1 MNDKTE
7 SITSSSTSMISRFFY
22 SWAEKCYDHAVAVIS
37 LCVLL
42 IAALMSQLPTLNMDL
57 STEAMLHKDD
67 PIRVNYKQFKDE
79 FGREDVI
86 VLSIPTKGD
95 LSDSLL
101 ADIATLQQAIEND
114 VPYVKKV
121 TSLLNARY
129 SYGANDEL
137 FSEDLLEGFPQHRWR
152 DSNDAGQGNRQLLD
166 YVLAQPHYLNRLIS
180 ADAQHTAIIVEL
192 SAFTSVP
199 YQNEDNAEDKNNTV
213 LQKTALSEGQSAETV
228 AAITALLAQYPQHD
242 IALGGQPV
250 LLSTIAMLV
259 QGDSIVTFSA
269 GLLAILLLMAF
280 FFRRLSGVLL
290 PFMVINGSVA
300 TAIGFM
306 ALFGS
311 PVTLTTTAVYPLMMA
326 VGVADSVHIL
336 THFYR
341 NLEKD
346 GDKRQAIIDA
356 IAYSAPAVLL
366 TSVTT
371 AVGFLSFTSGKLA
384 STAEM
389 GIYAAIA
396 VLAALFFTVVL
407 LPSLIAVFS
416 IKQKA
421 HHQGTWKVV
430 DKSLNAFATLS
441 CSYPRAISV
450 GGLSLMVLCVYACSF
465 LTFYDSPIENFA
477 DDVQAKID
485 NNRIDAAY
493 AGNIYLEVI
502 IDTEQAQGILDDR
515 FIQQFQQAAE
525 ELANTTIADMAMA
538 DSYSV
543 LNILKETHKALNDNQ
558 PEFYRLSKDR
568 NLLAQELL
576 LFEMNDADDL
586 YDVVNEDLS
595 KVRLSLKTRHDDGVK
610 HEKLVRELEQ
620 RLATIFADNASI
632 VITGASVMA
641 AESVPLALKTMAN
654 SYVLAAVMIVLMMM
668 IMVRSI
674 GIGIVSMVPNLL
686 PILLVMTFMVLM
698 DWPLDMT
705 TILVGSIAM
714 GIVVDDTL
722 HFLYHFK
729 QNFSETGCAETA
741 VHKTL
746 SGIGPALL
754 ITTVIFS
761 VSIGCNMLSSV
772 GNIFVFG
779 LTLWM
784 VTVLALL
791 ADVLITPALL
801 VWIYGKQGK
810 T

>member
-1 MNDKTE
+1 MKK
-7 SITSSSTSMISRFFY
+7 SSSTVFKPATSMISRCFY
-22 SWAEKCYDHAVAVIS
+22 VWAEKCYDHALWVIS

-42 IAALMSQLPTLNMDL
+42 IAALMSQLSSLSMDL

-67 PIRVNYKQFKDE
+67 PVRVNYKHFKNE

-86 VLSIPTKGD
+86 MLSIPTQGG
-95 LSDSLL
+95 LPDSLL
-101 ADIATLQQAIEND
+101 SDIFALQQTLENE
-114 VPYVKKV
+114 VPYVNKV
-121 TSLLNARY
+121 TSLINARY
-129 SYGANDEL
+129 SYGSDDEL
-137 FSEDLLEGFPQHRWR
+137 FTEDLLEDFPQHRWK
-152 DSNDAGQGNRQLLD
+152 DAENNVQGNRRLLD
-166 YVLAQPHYLNRLIS
+166 YVLAQPEYVNRLIS
-180 ADAQHTAIIVEL
+180 ADGEHTALMIEL
-192 SAFTSVP
+192 MAFTTE
-199 YQNEDNAEDKNNTV
+199 QNPHANDGAIKKLALTEAQSSEAVNAI
-213 LQKTALSEGQSAETV
+213 
-228 AAITALLAQYPQHD
+228 AAIIAQYPQYD

-259 QGDSIVTFSA
+259 QRDSIVTFSS
-269 GLLAILLLMAF
+269 GLIAILLLMAF

-290 PFMVINGSVA
+290 PFLVINGSVV

-306 ALFGS
+306 AVIGS

-336 THFYR
+336 AHFYR
-341 NLEKD
+341 NLEKM
-346 GDKRQAIIDA
+346 GDKRQAIVEA

-371 AVGFLSFTSGKLA
+371 AIGFLSFTSGQLA

-389 GIYAAIA
+389 GISAAMA

-407 LPSLIAVFS
+407 LPSLIALFS
-416 IKQKA
+416 IKQQA
-421 HHQGTWKVV
+421 HHQATWHIV
-430 DKSLNAFATLS
+430 DKSLSACATLS
-441 CSYPRAISV
+441 CKYPRFISV
-450 GGLSLMVLCVYACSF
+450 AGLSIMALCLYGCSF

-485 NNRIDAAY
+485 NKRIDKAY

-502 IDTEQAQGILDDR
+502 IDTGRTQGILEED
-515 FIQQFQQAAE
+515 FIDQFQLAAQ
-525 ELANTTIADMAMA
+525 ELSNTTIADMAMGN
-538 DSYSV
+538 SYSV

-558 PEFYRLSKDR
+558 PAFYRVADDR
-568 NLLAQELL
+568 ALLAQELL

-610 HEKLVRELEQ
+610 HEKLLRALEQ
-620 RLATIFADNASI
+620 RLTRIFSNNATV
-632 VITGASVMA
+632 VITGASAMA

-654 SYVLAAVMIVLMMM
+654 SYVLAAAMIVIMMM
-668 IMVRSI
+668 IMVRSV
-674 GIGIVSMVPNLL
+674 GIGMISMVPNLL
-686 PILLVMTFMVLM
+686 PILLVMNFMVLM

-729 QNFSETGCAETA
+729 QNFTATACAKKA
-741 VHKTL
+741 VHQTL
-746 SGIGPALL
+746 KGVGPALL

-761 VSIGCNMLSSV
+761 VSIGCNMLSSID
-772 GNIFVFG
+772 NIFVFG

-791 ADVLITPALL
+791 ADVIVTPALL
-801 VWIYGKQGK
+801 VWVYGKK
-810 T
+810 SK